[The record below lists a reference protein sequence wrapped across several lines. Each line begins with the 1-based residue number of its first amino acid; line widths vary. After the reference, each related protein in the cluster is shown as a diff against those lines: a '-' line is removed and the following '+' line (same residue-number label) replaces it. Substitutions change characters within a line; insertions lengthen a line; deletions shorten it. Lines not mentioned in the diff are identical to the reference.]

1 MSLHEK
7 ARRGARPLQP
17 AVQRPLAPLT
27 VRPRGAPAAAPA
39 PSRELWLAAHV
50 PQLTPAADAAQEHA
64 PESAPELLVRLALLA
79 QRFTPKVSLVPPDGL
94 LLEVK
99 GSVRLYGGLAA
110 LYRRFRDDCSAAGAR
125 AHLALA
131 PTALAA
137 LAGARSGRTFRVL
150 EEARLIGALAPL
162 PVTVLRW
169 PAPLIERLQRVG
181 VRTLGEVLRLPRA
194 GFARRFGVQ
203 PLAALDRLVGRG
215 ADLRQ
220 SFRAPEQFCAR
231 HSFLYE
237 LESLDSIVRAL
248 GSLLAKLADFLR
260 RRQCGITRLECRL
273 THAHAPAT
281 VCVLELVA
289 PAANAQRLTALLS
302 ERMSGLALPEP
313 VRAAE
318 LSCTELAPLEPQ
330 AGALWQPG
338 EHGGGTCPE
347 STDLIERLRV
357 RLGAEAVYGLAI
369 AASHRPEAASICAPI
384 RPAGRARKSA
394 VDSPPW
400 GRLRRPLWLLESP
413 EPLTESDGLPWRD
426 GPLHLK
432 SEPERIES
440 GWWEAGGEAAR
451 DYYRA
456 VDAQG
461 VRLWIYRER
470 EPPHRW
476 FLHGVFG

>member
-7 ARRGARPLQP
+7 ARRGARPLRP
-17 AVQRPLAPLT
+17 AVQRPLIPLT
-27 VRPRGAPAAAPA
+27 VQPRSEPAAKPA
-39 PSRELWLAAHV
+39 PSRELWLAACL
-50 PQLTPAADAAQEHA
+50 PQLAPAQDTAAQE
-64 PESAPELLVRLALLA
+64 PEPVPELLVRLAMLA

-94 LLEVK
+94 LLEIK

-110 LYRRFRDDCSAAGAR
+110 LYRRFREDCTAGGAQP
-125 AHLALA
+125 HLALA

-150 EEARLIGALAPL
+150 EEARLISALAPL
-162 PVTVLRW
+162 SVTVLRW
-169 PAPLIERLQRVG
+169 PTPLIERLQRIG

-194 GFARRFGVQ
+194 GFARRFGVE
-203 PLAALDRLVGRG
+203 PLATLDRLVGRG
-215 ADLRQ
+215 ADLRA
-220 SFRAPEQFCAR
+220 SFKTPEQFCAR

-237 LESLDSIVRAL
+237 LESLESIVRAL
-248 GSLLAKLADFLR
+248 GSLIEKLAGFLR

-289 PAANAQRLTALLS
+289 PAADAQRLTALLS
-302 ERMSGLALPEP
+302 ERMSGLVLPEP

-318 LSCTELAPLEPQ
+318 LSCAELVPFDHQ
-330 AGALWQPG
+330 VGALWQPG
-338 EHGGGTCPE
+338 EHGGGACPE
-347 STDLIERLRV
+347 SADLIERLRV
-357 RLGAEAVYGLAI
+357 RLGAEAVHGLAV
-369 AASHRPEAASICAPI
+369 AASHRPEAASIRAPI
-384 RPAGRARKSA
+384 RPAGRARKA
-394 VDSPPW
+394 AAMPPW
-400 GRLRRPLWLLESP
+400 GRMRRPLWLLESP
-413 EPLTESDGLPWRD
+413 EPLTENDGLPRRG
-426 GPLHLK
+426 GPLQLT

-440 GWWEAGGEAAR
+440 GWWDAGGEAVR
-451 DYYRA
+451 DYYHA
-456 VDAQG
+456 VDARG